1 MIVEAKDLLQ
11 GVLENHPATSLVLNA
26 IVRNAAEEK
35 MAVSGRKHPFAA
47 LITYPGTFDG
57 TESGIRAF
65 KSDAGAV
72 EKKFVRGEARLPVI
86 VRVWAK
92 TEDDADAIVS
102 AFLPFI
108 PHRWTYKGITG
119 KVEIVRTE
127 ASDFASKLSEQYIAA
142 VVVEFSCP
150 IAVNTADLP

>member
-11 GVLENHPATSLVLNA
+11 KILENHPATGLALTV
-26 IVRNAAEEK
+26 IVRNGADEK
-35 MAVSGRKHPFAA
+35 MAISGRKHPFAA

-57 TESGIRAF
+57 TVSGIKAF
-65 KSDAGAV
+65 KTTGGAIV
-72 EKKFVRGEARLPVI
+72 KKFVRGENKLPVAI
-86 VRVWAK
+86 RIWAK

-108 PHRWTYKGITG
+108 PHRWTYKGIEGT
-119 KVEIVRTE
+119 VEIVRTE
-127 ASDFASKLSEQYIAA
+127 ASDFASKLSGQYVAA

-150 IAVNTADLP
+150 IAANTTDLP